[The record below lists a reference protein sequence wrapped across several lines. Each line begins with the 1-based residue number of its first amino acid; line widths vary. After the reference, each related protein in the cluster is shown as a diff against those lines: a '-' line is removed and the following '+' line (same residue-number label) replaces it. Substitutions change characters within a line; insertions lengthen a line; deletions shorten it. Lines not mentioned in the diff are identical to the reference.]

1 MADMTM
7 TEQNALR
14 RLLQHANRD
23 TGQARRVAD
32 FLLAWWNPDACGR
45 FDMRDAWGCDD
56 AIVEDIVTLFG
67 YIARNNRYPDT
78 LGPQY
83 VREYSD
89 LLANWRPDLL
99 KAENQA

>member
-1 MADMTM
+1 
-7 TEQNALR
+7 
-14 RLLQHANRD
+14 
-23 TGQARRVAD
+23 
-32 FLLAWWNPDACGR
+32 
-45 FDMRDAWGCDD
+45 
-56 AIVEDIVTLFG
+56 VTLFG